1 MEQQLV
7 QRSLREPGTA
17 VFPPAT
23 TEGGVKT
30 KAIQWVKRAPTQHHD
45 GIAQRDERT
54 EAEIIHHATVRA
66 DGTYYRLFALDGML
80 YRVDDMVLVGCA
92 DDEDPALCRIT
103 SLWEDHQGHKM
114 VELQQG
120 DDDEERDEVEI
131 DLISLGKPAT
141 KASGG
146 KKKAAPGK
154 PATKASGGKK
164 KAAPPPVEKK
174 AAGPTTA
181 ASKRSSTSPFG
192 SPFGPFVPDDEVG
205 GQPLPEIS
213 SIRPPK
219 LSRTRSKEGPTIW
232 SVSHYEGASLGC
244 DWTINEWTS
253 DGPGDTGRDDTKSL
267 VNCGN
272 GKRVRNYSSWKLTRR
287 EFMADVQLS
296 RVESERKQYQRQI
309 EAKDSADAAAKA
321 ETDAIIEAGLREALG
336 EKPAKP
342 KNKAGA
348 SRDKG
353 VQAAKLLPKPASH
366 AKATEHLKHDEKIL
380 RKADALDRKRSLA
393 ASKAGDG
400 PTFKEVDGR
409 WLRVEGFSE
418 ELAARSPWIVHPP
431 SGSGKAKGAKAAAL
445 SRNFSVTRV
454 GKDSTGSVWVQG
466 DIVPSMKK
474 DELVGGAIS
483 VDNMAV
489 CQPVRP
495 MAMGVK
501 PAK

>member
-1 MEQQLV
+1 MGPMEEGLV
-7 QRSLREPGTA
+7 QRSLREPGT
-17 VFPPAT
+17 VIFPPAT
-23 TEGGVKT
+23 TEGSVNKH
-30 KAIQWVKRAPTQHHD
+30 AVQFVKRKPTQHSN

-54 EAEIIHHATVRA
+54 EAEIFHHATVLP
-66 DGTYYRLFALDGML
+66 DGTYYRLFALNGVV

-103 SLWEDHQGHKM
+103 SLWVDHDGIKM

-120 DDDEERDEVEI
+120 DDDEEERDEVEI
-131 DLISLGKPAT
+131 EGLVSFGKPAT
-141 KASGG
+141 DASGG
-146 KKKAAPGK
+146 KKKAPEKAAGLTKGKAAAAP
-154 PATKASGGKK
+154 KAAAAK
-164 KAAPPPVEKK
+164 KAA
-174 AAGPTTA
+174 AAPKTVA
-181 ASKRSSTSPFG
+181 AKRSSASLLLPDDQLAG
-192 SPFGPFVPDDEVG
+192 QPVPD
-205 GQPLPEIS
+205 IS

-219 LSRTRSKEGPTIW
+219 LLRTRSKEGPTIW
-232 SVSHYEGASLGC
+232 SVSNYEGHLLDC

-253 DGPGDTGRDDTKSL
+253 DGPGDTGDDRTKAL

-272 GKRVRNYSSWKLTRR
+272 GKRVRNYSSWKLERR
-287 EFMADVQLS
+287 EYMADVQLS
-296 RVESERKQYQRQI
+296 RIEEERKQYQRSK
-309 EAKDSADAAAKA
+309 AADAAAKA
-321 ETDAIIEAGLREALG
+321 KTDAMINAESHKVFGEACGKKQAN
-336 EKPAKP
+336 P
-342 KNKAGA
+342 KKKAGA

-353 VQAAKLLPKPASH
+353 VQAAKLLPKLVSH

-400 PTFKEVDGR
+400 PTFNEVDGR

-431 SGSGKAKGAKAAAL
+431 SGSGKAQGAKAAAL

-454 GKDSTGSVWVQG
+454 AKDGTGSVWVQG
-466 DIVPSMKK
+466 DIVPPMKK

-489 CQPVRP
+489 CQRVKP

>member
-23 TEGGVKT
+23 TKGGVTT
-30 KAIQWVKRAPTQHHD
+30 KAVQWVKRAPTQHRG

-103 SLWEDHQGHKM
+103 SLWEDHEGHKM

-131 DLISLGKPAT
+131 EGLVSLGKPAT

-146 KKKAAPGK
+146 KKKAAP
-154 PATKASGGKK
+154 
-164 KAAPPPVEKK
+164 PPEEKK

-181 ASKRSSTSPFG
+181 AASKRSSASPFG
-192 SPFGPFVPDDEVG
+192 SPFGPFVPDDEIG

-232 SVSHYEGASLGC
+232 SVSHYEGASLDC

-272 GKRVRNYSSWKLTRR
+272 GKRVRSYSSWKLTRR
-287 EFMADVQLS
+287 EFMADFQLS

-309 EAKDSADAAAKA
+309 EAKASADAAAKA
-321 ETDAIIEAGLREALG
+321 KTEAIIEARFRETFG

-353 VQAAKLLPKPASH
+353 VQAAKLLPKPTSH
-366 AKATEHLKHDEKIL
+366 AKATEHLKHDEKVL

>member
-1 MEQQLV
+1 MEDDLV

-17 VFPPAT
+17 IFPPAT
-23 TEGGVKT
+23 TMGGRHTHAV
-30 KAIQWVKRAPTQHHD
+30 QWVKRAPTRTNH
-45 GIAQRDERT
+45 GIAQRDVRT
-54 EAEIIHHATVRA
+54 QEEIIHHATVRE
-66 DGTYYRLFALDGML
+66 DGTYYRLFALDGTL

-92 DDEDPALCRIT
+92 DEDPALCRIT
-103 SLWEDHQGHKM
+103 SLWVDHDGNKM

-131 DLISLGKPAT
+131 EGLISLRKPAT

-146 KKKAAPGK
+146 
-154 PATKASGGKK
+154 
-164 KAAPPPVEKK
+164 EKK
-174 AAGPTTA
+174 AATASAKNANSAAAPKTA
-181 ASKRSSTSPFG
+181 ASKRSCASLK
-192 SPFGPFVPDDEVG
+192 DDDIA
-205 GQPLPEIS
+205 GQPVPEIS
-213 SIRPPK
+213 SIHPPK
-219 LSRTRSKEGPTIW
+219 VSRTRSKEGPIIW
-232 SVSHYEGASLGC
+232 SVSRYEGHLLGC
-244 DWTINEWTS
+244 DWTTNEWTS
-253 DGPGDTGRDDTKSL
+253 DGPGDTGDDQTKAL

-272 GKRVRNYSSWKLTRR
+272 GKRVRSYSSWKLTRR
-287 EFMADVQLS
+287 ECMAGFQLS
-296 RVESERKQYQRQI
+296 RVEEERKQYECQM
-309 EAKDSADAAAKA
+309 EAKARADAAAKA
-321 ETDAIIEAGLREALG
+321 KTDAIIEATLG
-336 EKPAKP
+336 SPAKRSS
-342 KNKAGA
+342 KTAKQKKGAGS

-353 VQAAKLLPKPASH
+353 VQAAKLLPKAVSY

-380 RKADALDRKRSLA
+380 RKADALDRKRSLD
-393 ASKAGDG
+393 ASRVGDG

-418 ELAARSPWIVHPP
+418 ELAARSPWVVHPP

-454 GKDSTGSVWVQG
+454 AKDGTGSVWVQG